1 MLKKRTR
8 RILTII
14 ILMVSVSSLES
25 LIKLLIAGPLV
36 TLILMEWDE
45 FKSERIRKK
54 LPNGI
59 L

>member
-36 TLILMEWDE
+36 TLLLMEWDE
-45 FKSERIRKK
+45 FKAEGIRKK
-54 LPNGI
+54 LSNGI